1 MIRKFIKKVIAKV
14 TKPSASTPAVLPAAR
29 YGITPEHIS
38 PGARLVCE
46 TLQRHGHQ
54 AYVVGGAVR
63 DLLLSRTPK
72 DFDVATDAHPEQVR
86 ALFRRAHIIG
96 RRFKIVHVYHGRE
109 TVEVTTFR
117 GLVDPDRAPVDAH
130 GRLLDD
136 NVFGTHAEDAQRRD
150 FTINALYY
158 DPVAGVLH
166 DFHHGVG
173 DIEARTLR
181 VIGDPEQRYREDPV
195 RMLRAVRLAAKLDL
209 LIDPAARAP
218 IRRLAPLLENVPPAR
233 LFDEVVKILTSGHAL
248 ACLERL
254 REEGLHGGLLP
265 VLDLVFDHPSG
276 ERFVRLALED
286 SDRRIR
292 EGKSASPA
300 FSFAALLWPRVLE
313 EWRRRQA
320 QGEPVFPAMEAAM
333 DTVLETQAESLAIT
347 RKLAGDIRELW
358 MMQPRFERR
367 AGKAPYRLIEQP
379 RYRAGW
385 DFLSLRAKA
394 GEMPEELPRWWQRFA
409 YGDEAERA
417 ALLREAR
424 STGETPAKRKRRR
437 RPRKAQSAVR
447 EMTEITPTPDAP

>member
-1 MIRKFIKKVIAKV
+1 
-14 TKPSASTPAVLPAAR
+14 
-29 YGITPEHIS
+29 
-38 PGARLVCE
+38 
-46 TLQRHGHQ
+46 
-54 AYVVGGAVR
+54 
-63 DLLLSRTPK
+63 
-72 DFDVATDAHPEQVR
+72 
-86 ALFRRAHIIG
+86 
-96 RRFKIVHVYHGRE
+96 
-109 TVEVTTFR
+109 
-117 GLVDPDRAPVDAH
+117 
-130 GRLLDD
+130 
-136 NVFGTHAEDAQRRD
+136 
-150 FTINALYY
+150 
-158 DPVAGVLH
+158 VLH

-233 LFDEVVKILTSGHAL
+233 LFDEIVKILTSGYAL

-265 VLDLVFDHPSG
+265 VLDLVFAHPSG

-300 FSFAALLWPRVLE
+300 FSFAALLWPRVLD

-320 QGEPVFPAMEAAM
+320 QGEPVFPALEAAM

-367 AGKAPYRLIEQP
+367 AGKAPYRLVEQP

-394 GEMPEELPRWWQRFA
+394 GEVPEELPRWWQRFA
-409 YGDEAERA
+409 HGDEAERA

-424 STGETPAKRKRRR
+424 SAGEPPAKRKRRR
-437 RPRKAQSAVR
+437 RPRKANAV
-447 EMTEITPTPDAP
+447 EPGTIAVTPTPDAP